1 MGDFNFP
8 KIDWYRVQFGA
19 SARCSDLSDN
29 ELKFVNSLRENS
41 LLQHV
46 ISPTR
51 QRGSDSPHILD
62 LIISFDNFISY
73 ITHLSPFGN
82 SDHCILQ
89 FKCHMQLEQVRSKSK
104 FQSGKCDYVKLK

>member
-73 ITHLSPFGN
+73 ITHLSPLGN
-82 SDHCILQ
+82 SDHCVLQ
-89 FKCHMQLEQVRSKSK
+89 CLSATCSWNRSDQKVN
-104 FQSGKCDYVKLK
+104 FNGVKVIM